1 VIKGENLKKIS
12 NLISEGPEGPYGTT
26 EMTAEKI
33 FDKNGTLV
41 KLYYTV
47 KLFKKG
53 KRKPYS
59 VHYFDDEWEAD
70 KYFNSVKGRVH
81 RKSKR
86 LRA

>member
-1 VIKGENLKKIS
+1 MIKGENLKKIS
-12 NLISEGPEGPYGTT
+12 DLISEGPKGPYGTT
-26 EMTAEKI
+26 ELTTEKV
-33 FDKNGTLV
+33 FDRDGKLV
-41 KLYYTV
+41 KMYYAV

-59 VHYFDDEWEAD
+59 VHYFDDEVEAD
-70 KYFNSVKGRVH
+70 KYFNVVKGRVH